1 MAVSVWVL
9 VASRTKPGRL
19 IRHRALFSPV
29 TYGLAVRAPKVFTPL
44 TFLARFLALVA
55 ITALLGGLSAC
66 GATRTAIE
74 NASLF
79 NSTGRAELEAI
90 RAGAAGPE
98 VPGIVV
104 ARVDASGHIETLA
117 VGCAQFAQDGRTCRV
132 PLTPDSVMRIASISK
147 LVVALAVVRLV
158 DNGVLSLDRD
168 VSDYLGYTLRN
179 PVFPDAPITL
189 RTLLAHTSSVRDGE
203 VYWAPYPQ
211 TLREMLGGQ
220 SYFDSSHSPG
230 QYFTYSNLNYG
241 IIGTVLECATRERF
255 DRLLQRTLFVPLSL
269 SAGYNW
275 SGLETL
281 QPDRV
286 ATLYRKQDAASV
298 WDPSGP
304 WVAQTDDFAHRVPQ
318 PQVRTVSGLAPPP
331 TSYEVCSNGTL
342 FAPQGGL
349 RISARDLARLTHAAL
364 VDGSLVKAAEPVWR
378 LSEAGD
384 NGDTTHGLYRA
395 YGAGAHREMLGTNLV
410 GHFGDAY
417 GLKGG
422 LLADLRHKRAW
433 LYFITGTAR
442 EPEPAPAPYEGLDKV
457 EAAVLKALGL
467 P

>member
-1 MAVSVWVL
+1 MFLRKPLVL
-9 VASRTKPGRL
+9 VS
-19 IRHRALFSPV
+19 IS
-29 TYGLAVRAPKVFTPL
+29 
-44 TFLARFLALVA
+44 
-55 ITALLGGLSAC
+55 ALLGGVSAC
-66 GATRTAIE
+66 SSTRIDIE
-74 NASLF
+74 SAPLF
-79 NSTGRAELEAI
+79 NRSGKAELEAI
-90 RAGAAGPE
+90 RDGAAGAE

-104 ARVDASGHIETLA
+104 ARVDARGHIEAMA

-132 PLTPDSVMRIASISK
+132 PLKPDSVTRIASISK

-158 DNGVLSLDRD
+158 DSGVLSLDRD
-168 VSDYLGYTLRN
+168 VSDYLGYPLRN
-179 PVFPDAPITL
+179 PAFPDAPITL

-211 TLREMLGGQ
+211 TLRELMSDQ
-220 SYFDSSHSPG
+220 VSFDPSHSPG

-241 IIGTVLECATRERF
+241 IIGTVIECATRERF
-255 DRLLQRTLFVPLSL
+255 DRHMHRTMFAPLSL

-286 ATLYRKQDAASV
+286 VTLYRKQDPAGV

-304 WVAQTDDFAHRVPQ
+304 WISQTDDFTQRAPQ
-318 PQVRTVSGLAPPP
+318 PQVRTAAGLASPPA
-331 TSYEVCSNGTL
+331 SYEVCSNGTL

-349 RISARDLARLTHAAL
+349 RISISDLARLTHAAL
-364 VDGSLVKAAEPVWR
+364 VDGSLAKAAEPVWR
-378 LSEAGD
+378 LNESGD
-384 NGDTTHGLYRA
+384 NGDTTNGLYRA
-395 YGAGAHREMLGTNLV
+395 YGTGAHRELLGTHLV

-422 LLADLRHKRAW
+422 LLADLQHKRAW
-433 LYFITGTAR
+433 LYFVTGTAR
-442 EPEPAPAPYEGLDKV
+442 EPEPAEAPYQGLDKV
-457 EAAVLKALGL
+457 EAGVLKLLRL